1 MLKNKLSILRNRSS
15 RARRRSTLPS
25 SNPATHQLSPLLE
38 LLFQQIESNDW
49 KSFDREF
56 LSNCD
61 GRSNFQLLADLVE
74 EKSTLF
80 HGMTLLHAVVRF
92 NPPAQVVQE
101 VIELCPHAP
110 RSQDCMG
117 RTPLHVM
124 AGTGASSEVIK
135 VLATAFPDACMIQDV
150 DGRTPLH
157 LLCNSSCKLFED
169 DNKSKSKPSR
179 ESVIELLIASPESV
193 MLEDNEEMS
202 AIEYALYSL
211 CDMKIIKI
219 LQSSA
224 QRIHMRRQKAIEI
237 DKVIALSAM
246 MNDDEEE
253 QVKAVAGMSTSRNRP
268 ARHSSSASAA

>member
-25 SNPATHQLSPLLE
+25 STPASHQLSPLLV

-61 GRSNFQLLADLVE
+61 GRSNFKLLADLVE

-110 RSQDCMG
+110 RVQDCAG

-124 AGTGASSEVIK
+124 AGTGASSEVIQ

-219 LQSSA
+219 LQSST
-224 QRIHMRRQKAIEI
+224 QRIHQRRQKAIEI

-246 MNDDEEE
+246 MIDEEE
-253 QVKAVAGMSTSRNRP
+253 QVKTVAGKSASRNRP
-268 ARHSSSASAA
+268 ARHSSSARAA